1 MIGHGHVVIS
11 RVDAQ
16 KILVTLNEITK
27 SLDDQNK
34 PAVEYIIREAKD
46 ILIRSLEK

>member
-1 MIGHGHVVIS
+1 MDFSHIVIS

-16 KILVTLNEITK
+16 KILVTLSQISK

-34 PAVEYIIREAKD
+34 QAFEYIIREAKD
-46 ILIRSLEK
+46 ILIKSLEK